1 MGYKLQLTDN
11 LLCLNLIHTVF
22 ICSHFSS
29 ITTIGIRLIYAYFI
43 TIFKTKPYT
52 VFRMLLT
59 DTLCFSL
66 NICSSIRCI
75 ILSKGYVI
83 IIITFCCVVMVVKMM
98 FGFCY
103 VIIIITFCSV
113 CKDLINIKSSFDEI
127 YNLPSETTCNLILL
141 TVALFAIVNQA

>member
-11 LLCLNLIHTVF
+11 LLCLNLIHTVY

-43 TIFKTKPYT
+43 TIFKTKAYT
-52 VFRMLLT
+52 VFRMTILVT
-59 DTLCFSL
+59 VRL

-83 IIITFCCVVMVVKMM
+83 IIIML
-98 FGFCY
+98 
-103 VIIIITFCSV
+103 CSV
-113 CKDLINIKSSFDEI
+113 CKDLINIKPYFDEI
-127 YNLPSETTCNLILL
+127 YNLPSETTCKLTSL

>member
-11 LLCLNLIHTVF
+11 LLCLNLIHTVY

-29 ITTIGIRLIYAYFI
+29 ITAIGIRLKYAYFI

-59 DTLCFSL
+59 DTLCLSL

-83 IIITFCCVVMVVKMM
+83 IIIML
-98 FGFCY
+98 
-103 VIIIITFCSV
+103 CSV

-141 TVALFAIVNQA
+141 TVALFAIVNRA

>member
-11 LLCLNLIHTVF
+11 LLYLNLIHTVF

-83 IIITFCCVVMVVKMM
+83 IIITFC
-98 FGFCY
+98 
-103 VIIIITFCSV
+103 SV

>member
-59 DTLCFSL
+59 DTLCLSL
-66 NICSSIRCI
+66 NICSSIICI

-83 IIITFCCVVMVVKMM
+83 IIIM
-98 FGFCY
+98 
-103 VIIIITFCSV
+103 FCSV
-113 CKDLINIKSSFDEI
+113 CKDLISIKSSFDEI

-141 TVALFAIVNQA
+141 TVALFAIINRA

>member
-11 LLCLNLIHTVF
+11 LLCLNLIHTVY

-59 DTLCFSL
+59 DTLCLSL

-83 IIITFCCVVMVVKMM
+83 IIIML
-98 FGFCY
+98 
-103 VIIIITFCSV
+103 CSV

-141 TVALFAIVNQA
+141 TVALFAIVNRA

>member
-1 MGYKLQLTDN
+1 MGYKLQLIDN
-11 LLCLNLIHTVF
+11 LLCLNLIHTVY

-59 DTLCFSL
+59 DTLCLSL
-66 NICSSIRCI
+66 NICSSIICI

-83 IIITFCCVVMVVKMM
+83 IIIM
-98 FGFCY
+98 
-103 VIIIITFCSV
+103 FCSV
-113 CKDLINIKSSFDEI
+113 CKDLISIKSSFNEI

>member
-83 IIITFCCVVMVVKMM
+83 IIITFC
-98 FGFCY
+98 
-103 VIIIITFCSV
+103 SV
-113 CKDLINIKSSFDEI
+113 YKDLINIKSSFDEI

>member
-11 LLCLNLIHTVF
+11 HLCLNLIHTVF

-29 ITTIGIRLIYAYFI
+29 ITAIGIRLKYAYFI

-52 VFRMLLT
+52 VFRMSIIAT
-59 DTLCFSL
+59 VRL
-66 NICSSIRCI
+66 NICSRISCI

-83 IIITFCCVVMVVKMM
+83 IIL
-98 FGFCY
+98 Y
-103 VIIIITFCSV
+103 CSV
-113 CKDLINIKSSFDEI
+113 CKNLINIKSSFDEI

-141 TVALFAIVNQA
+141 TVALFAIVNRA

>member
-11 LLCLNLIHTVF
+11 LLCLNLIHTVY

-59 DTLCFSL
+59 DTLCLSL
-66 NICSSIRCI
+66 NICSSIICI

-83 IIITFCCVVMVVKMM
+83 IIIM
-98 FGFCY
+98 
-103 VIIIITFCSV
+103 FCSV
-113 CKDLINIKSSFDEI
+113 CKDLISIKSSFDEI

-141 TVALFAIVNQA
+141 TVALFAIINRA

>member
-52 VFRMLLT
+52 VFRMTILVT
-59 DTLCFSL
+59 VRL

-83 IIITFCCVVMVVKMM
+83 IIIML
-98 FGFCY
+98 
-103 VIIIITFCSV
+103 CSV

-127 YNLPSETTCNLILL
+127 YNLPSETTCKLILL

>member
-11 LLCLNLIHTVF
+11 HLCLNLIHTVF

-59 DTLCFSL
+59 DTLCLSF
-66 NICSSIRCI
+66 NICFSIRCI

-83 IIITFCCVVMVVKMM
+83 IIIM
-98 FGFCY
+98 
-103 VIIIITFCSV
+103 FCSV
-113 CKDLINIKSSFDEI
+113 CKDLINIKPYFDEI
-127 YNLPSETTCNLILL
+127 YNLPSGTTCKLISL